1 MLRNTG
7 TFKRICTRNFLEQ
20 QKELSFLAV
29 LVLPEVLKLRQ
40 RGGENES
47 QTIVFEYAL
56 QTRLYQP
63 LWFT

>member
-1 MLRNTG
+1 MIFSSLIFIFNHMLRNTS

-40 RGGENES
+40 RGG
-47 QTIVFEYAL
+47 VKKKA
-56 QTRLYQP
+56 RL
-63 LWFT
+63 